1 MNSVKN
7 GSEKK
12 NAKIPKGYR
21 LKVSTHKKIK
31 ELQMMTNG
39 SQETVISRA
48 VRLYFRKIR
57 DNRITKI

>member
-7 GSEKK
+7 GSEMK
-12 NAKIPKGYR
+12 NKKIPKGYR

-39 SQETVISRA
+39 SQEAVISRA
-48 VRLYFRKIR
+48 VRLYFRKIQS
-57 DNRITKI
+57 KSEE